1 MHACQRTRAFV
12 AYLRHAATGSDS
24 EPAAHPHVSHACTL
38 CRRSHEAARSL
49 PLLVSVWAAPSEES
63 RRRWL
68 SNLQRRKVLLPERFR
83 RLNSLLLVLAGACD
97 EMPPA
102 DSGGCKRTPG
112 PDNNGGR
119 LVMNG
124 FSGYMHV
131 SHPSIDLIA
140 PVIPAARYWV
150 LEFNRRYVTV
160 PIIIRC

>member
-12 AYLRHAATGSDS
+12 AYLRHVAYL
-24 EPAAHPHVSHACTL
+24 SHACTL

-49 PLLVSVWAAPSEES
+49 PLLGLCLSGSIGRKSPSLTLEPTV
-63 RRRWL
+63 
-68 SNLQRRKVLLPERFR
+68 QRRKVLLPERFR

-102 DSGGCKRTPG
+102 DSGGRKRTPG
-112 PDNNGGR
+112 TDNNGGR

-124 FSGYMHV
+124 FSGYMHA

-160 PIIIRC
+160 TVIIRC